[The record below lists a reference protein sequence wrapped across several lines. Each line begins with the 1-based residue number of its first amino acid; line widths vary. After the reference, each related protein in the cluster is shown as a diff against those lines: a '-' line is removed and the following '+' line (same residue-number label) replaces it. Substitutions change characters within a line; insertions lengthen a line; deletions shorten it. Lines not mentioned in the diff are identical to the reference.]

1 MSKVLPAEELKKK
14 GKSLARVL
22 VADEIDK
29 EGIAILS
36 SALDVDYQP
45 TITPENLLSVI
56 GEFDAILVRSR
67 CKVTK
72 EVILKGKRLKLIGRA
87 GVGVDNIDLNAATE
101 AGILVVNS
109 PEGNTASAAEH
120 ALALMFSLA
129 RKVPVADASM
139 KAGKW
144 ERNKFLGSELF
155 NKTLG
160 VVGLGKVGSRVAQA
174 AQALGM
180 KVLCYDPL
188 ISPERAEQLS
198 VTSVS
203 LDEIWSRSDFISLH
217 APKTSSTSNLINAEV
232 LAKMKKGVR
241 IVNAA
246 RGGIIDEDAL
256 AQAIESGHVAGAAL
270 DVFNSEPPAADSPL
284 LKLADKVVLT
294 PHLGASTHEA
304 QFNVAI
310 DLAEQ
315 IRDHLTGGMAR
326 SPVNLPFM
334 RPEIMRVLGKFI
346 WLAEVM
352 AAMAGELCDAT
363 VKELEVS
370 VHGPLA
376 GKDVTPLAIAALRGL
391 FVNKMESVTYV
402 NAQLVAKSHGIKVKE
417 VKAEDGS
424 SDRDEVTVTVSG
436 AGGRAVVSGT
446 ILAHDEPI
454 ITKINDY
461 PINLMPQRYMLFT
474 CHKDQPGMVA
484 KVAGILGDFD
494 INISTMSVARRGVR
508 QDAVMVMTLDDY
520 LKGDL
525 VKELSKSGGIHSVK
539 FVSLDRVSPAFN
551 ESAKAT

>member
-1 MSKVLPAEELKKK
+1 MSKVLSTEELAQK

-36 SALDVDYQP
+36 SALEVDYQP
-45 TITPENLLSVI
+45 AISPEDLLKAI
-56 GEFDAILVRSR
+56 PGFDAILVRSR

-72 EVILKGKRLKLIGRA
+72 DVIEKGKRLKLIGRA

-101 AGILVVNS
+101 AGVLVVNS

-120 ALALMFSLA
+120 VLALMFSLA
-129 RKVPVADASM
+129 RKVATADASM

-160 VVGLGKVGSRVAQA
+160 VVGLGKVGGRVAQA
-174 AQALGM
+174 AHAVGM

-188 ISPERAEQLS
+188 ISPERAAELH

-203 LDEIWSRSDFISLH
+203 LDEIWSRSDFISVH
-217 APKTSSTSNLINAEV
+217 APKTSSTANMINDQV
-232 LAKMKKGVR
+232 FAKMKPGVR
-241 IVNAA
+241 IINAA

-256 AQAIESGHVAGAAL
+256 VRAIESGHVAGAAL
-270 DVFNSEPPAADSPL
+270 DVFGNEPLGDSPL
-284 LKLADKVVLT
+284 LKLGEKVVLT

-334 RPEIMRVLGKFI
+334 RPEIMRVLGKYI
-346 WLAEVM
+346 WLAEAM
-352 AAMAGELCDAT
+352 ACMAGELCDVT
-363 VKELEVS
+363 VNEVEIA

-376 GKDVTPLAIAALRGL
+376 GKDITPLTIAALRGL
-391 FVNKMESVTYV
+391 FVSKMESVTYV
-402 NAQLVAKSHGIKVKE
+402 NAQLVAKSHGIQVKE
-417 VKAEDGS
+417 TKSEDGQE
-424 SDRDEVTVTVSG
+424 RDEVTVTVSG
-436 AGGRAVVSGT
+436 TGGRAVISGT

-461 PINLMPQRYMLFT
+461 PINLTPQRYMLFT

-484 KVAGILGDFD
+484 KVAGVLGDFD
-494 INISTMSVARRGVR
+494 VNISTMSVARRGVR
-508 QDAVMVMTLDDY
+508 QDAVMVMTLDDH
-520 LKGDL
+520 LKGNL
-525 VKELSKSGGIHSVK
+525 VSELGKAAGIHSVK
-539 FVSLDRVSPAFN
+539 FVSLDRVSPAFH
-551 ESAKAT
+551 EPRQSS